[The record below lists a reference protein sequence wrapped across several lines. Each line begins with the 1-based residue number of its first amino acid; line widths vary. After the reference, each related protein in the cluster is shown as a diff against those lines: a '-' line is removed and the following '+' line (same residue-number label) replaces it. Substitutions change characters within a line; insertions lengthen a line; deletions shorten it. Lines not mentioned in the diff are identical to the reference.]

1 MKSQLTVFS
10 DCSYIQRKGC
20 AANGLEASLMHEMV
34 PLKLVLH
41 IKLHCISNSIEI
53 LELFVNVGFT
63 VHKALTVI

>member
-1 MKSQLTVFS
+1 M
-10 DCSYIQRKGC
+10 D
-20 AANGLEASLMHEMV
+20 LEASLMHEMV
-34 PLKLVLH
+34 LLKLVLH